1 MVSIAAIYSTRSI
14 VAMRAMVSAISTVS
28 AEGTIAVMIY
38 RSACRTCAWTT
49 EIVVAMIA
57 CVWTVVSCIAM
68 MMAEVTAIPTV

>member
-1 MVSIAAIYSTRSI
+1 
-14 VAMRAMVSAISTVS
+14 MVSAISTVS